1 VLLFKDLEKNIVT
14 TVNYS
19 SNQQIIVYNFDADN
33 GGKMEL
39 CDDRTLSLCFS
50 KISTKKLLLFV
61 EVTIQLL
68 SSSVVAE
75 VVSNMVMDSTTLV
88 SAAVDASN
96 ELAVRH
102 VVNWDSLEILSI
114 AEDQKGAAVA
124 VMDKDIMYEFLDL
137 R

>member
-1 VLLFKDLEKNIVT
+1 
-14 TVNYS
+14 
-19 SNQQIIVYNFDADN
+19 
-33 GGKMEL
+33 
-39 CDDRTLSLCFS
+39 
-50 KISTKKLLLFV
+50 
-61 EVTIQLL
+61 
-68 SSSVVAE
+68 
-75 VVSNMVMDSTTLV
+75 MVMDSTTLV